1 MDMDTD
7 RLIACL
13 RIFGRELGKTPL
25 NNKIGKYMLNAADT
39 IETLIKER
47 DHWQERYQQA
57 VVSWQD
63 RDKAYKEAQAEIER
77 MRDSLDFARTKD
89 ALIFHLDAELESTK
103 EKLASYKVFYDDVV
117 NEPDCI
123 TCANKYC
130 QFRPQPGEI
139 TRFNCPL
146 WQDK

>member
-1 MDMDTD
+1 MDTD

-13 RIFGRELGKTPL
+13 RIFGRELGRTPL

-39 IETLIKER
+39 IETLTKER

-57 VVSWQD
+57 VINWQD
-63 RDKAYKEAQAEIER
+63 RDKAYKEAQAKIER

-103 EKLASYKVFYDDVV
+103 EKLASYKVF
-117 NEPDCI
+117 
-123 TCANKYC
+123 
-130 QFRPQPGEI
+130 
-139 TRFNCPL
+139 L
-146 WQDK
+146 